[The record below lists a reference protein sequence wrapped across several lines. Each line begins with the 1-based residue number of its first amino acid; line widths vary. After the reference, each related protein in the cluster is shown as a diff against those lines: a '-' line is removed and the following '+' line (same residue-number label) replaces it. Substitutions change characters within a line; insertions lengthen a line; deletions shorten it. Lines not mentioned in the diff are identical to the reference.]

1 MDHPAPTFRIV
12 DVETG
17 EELRPYQTSAH
28 MAVYIAGKR
37 LQVVS
42 RNVDSISL
50 NLHTVYVT
58 RTSITN

>member
-1 MDHPAPTFRIV
+1 MHRAPTYRIV

-28 MAVYIAGKR
+28 VAVYIVDEQV
-37 LQVVS
+37 QVVS

-58 RTSITN
+58 RTIIAN